1 MADNQPLL
9 ADPAGILSSTESP
22 LAPPSTPAVNG
33 TASESQPTNAATTGT
48 PQEPVV
54 KEVQM
59 QDAPAEQ
66 QPLVRLSDPR
76 PNQSS
81 SDTSHPSLFAE
92 FFLSFFLGTSLKKKE
107 SPLWIPIEQTSSLS
121 SHNLANLPLGL
132 ISSHPPP
139 QHPPRPAQQPLQPR
153 PPR

>member
-76 PNQSS
+76 PNHSS
-81 SDTSHPSLFAE
+81 KRHKSP
-92 FFLSFFLGTSLKKKE
+92 FFVCRVFFVFFFRNILKKKE
-107 SPLWIPIEQTSSLS
+107 SPLWIPIEQTSFLS
-121 SHNLANLPLGL
+121 SHHLANLPLGL